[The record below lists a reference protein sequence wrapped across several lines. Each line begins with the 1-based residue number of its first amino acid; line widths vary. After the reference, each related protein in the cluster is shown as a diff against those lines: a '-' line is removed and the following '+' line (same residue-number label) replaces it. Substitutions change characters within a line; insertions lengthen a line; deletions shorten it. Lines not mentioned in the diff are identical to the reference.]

1 MKKKEIYI
9 TILSILIIFTTVS
22 FLLSEISASP
32 QDDIEE
38 ILSDQ
43 RGRRISVYNKESMT
57 VSTIE
62 WTNVIHGI
70 SYTHSERRE
79 WRDVKIKLILD
90 GEEIKL
96 HKVREV
102 DTSGEE
108 RTYTN
113 WFYKIFDP
121 GYFEPGIYEWTVVAQ
136 RRNEIIWSES
146 YPLTVLEEAH
156 RLNSFFPD
164 TLTITT
170 SQRSY
175 IKHGHAFASPEEILD
190 YSPFDTQLYIDGVEV
205 DLYQYTEIDDS
216 GVNPLYFYWYYYNFD
231 AGYFEP
237 GIYEWKV
244 VWTDSYGT
252 FEIIKPLTVLEEAH
266 RLNSFFPDTLTITT
280 SQRSYIKHGH
290 AFASPE
296 EILDYSPFDTQ
307 LYIDGVEVDLYQYT
321 EIDDSGVNPLYFY
334 WYYYNFDA
342 GYFEP
347 GIYEWKVVWTDNMG
361 TNLII
366 TDDLTVNGY

>member
-22 FLLSEISASP
+22 FLLPEISASP
-32 QDDIEE
+32 QDDVEE

-43 RGRRISVYNKESMT
+43 RGRRISVDNKESMT

-62 WTNVIHGI
+62 WTSVLHGI
-70 SYTHSERRE
+70 SYTHSERKE
-79 WRDVKIKLILD
+79 WENVKIKLFLD

-96 HKVREV
+96 RKVREV

-108 RTYTN
+108 NTYTN
-113 WFYKIFDP
+113 WFYKMFDP
-121 GYFEPGIYEWTVVAQ
+121 GYFEPGIYEWTIVAQ

-146 YPLTVLEEAH
+146 YPLTVLDPGH
-156 RLNSFFPD
+156 RINVLNLD
-164 TLTITT
+164 TMTITT

-175 IKHGHAFASPEEILD
+175 VKHSLVFFSPEDIRE

-216 GVNPLYFYWYYYNFD
+216 GVDPIYYYWYYYNFD
-231 AGYFEP
+231 AGYFAP
-237 GIYEWKV
+237 GIHEYKV
-244 VWTDSYGT
+244 VWTDITGT
-252 FEIIKPLTVLEEAH
+252 YELTKPLTVLEEAH
-266 RLNSFFPDTLTITT
+266 RLNSFIPDTLIITT

-290 AFASPE
+290 GFSSPE
-296 EILDYSPFDTQ
+296 EILASSPFDTQ

-321 EIDDSGVNPLYFY
+321 EIDDSGVDPLYYY

-342 GYFEP
+342 GYFAP

-366 TDDLTVNGY
+366 TDDLTVKGY